1 MHTRSFPRKWYWQL
15 FFIICVWVYRCGIIR
30 SLSFIRKWFVSFPV
44 RQPNTIWI
52 NLTSVCVAT
61 YSIDTSS
68 TRSCVIS
75 LLLSMQYNRSN
86 RNANKYKITFRPVF
100 LPIFGSRFR
109 IPKFIFLS
117 FGFIII
123 LHNVRNVFL
132 DDIVVDKPIVDHFHI
147 ALSDKVFDQLLS
159 LPFRQL
165 GQSELLQTNQQQQ
178 QRKMSNFEQ
187 IMMSNHE
194 NKIYKL
200 GGNGSNFNESIRI
213 FFLVFNLH
221 CRVFT
226 LFPFCFWWSP
236 TIMIGLFRFPFVGA

>member
-1 MHTRSFPRKWYWQL
+1 M
-15 FFIICVWVYRCGIIR
+15 CVWVYPCGKIR
-30 SLSFIRKWFVSFPV
+30 SLSFIRILFVSFPV
-44 RQPNTIWI
+44 RQPNTKRI
-52 NLTSVCVAT
+52 NFTSVWVVT
-61 YSIDTSS
+61 NSIDTSNA
-68 TRSCVIS
+68 RSCVIS

-86 RNANKYKITFRPVF
+86 RNANKYKITFRPFF
-100 LPIFGSRFR
+100 LKIFGSRFR
-109 IPKFIFLS
+109 IQKFIVLS

-132 DDIVVDKPIVDHFHI
+132 DVIVVDKPIVDICHHFHI

-178 QRKMSNFEQ
+178 QQRKMSNFEQ

-200 GGNGSNFNESIRI
+200 GGNGINFSESIRI
-213 FFLVFNLH
+213 FFLLFNLH
-221 CRVFT
+221 CHVFT
-226 LFPFCFWWSP
+226 LFPFCF
-236 TIMIGLFRFPFVGA
+236 